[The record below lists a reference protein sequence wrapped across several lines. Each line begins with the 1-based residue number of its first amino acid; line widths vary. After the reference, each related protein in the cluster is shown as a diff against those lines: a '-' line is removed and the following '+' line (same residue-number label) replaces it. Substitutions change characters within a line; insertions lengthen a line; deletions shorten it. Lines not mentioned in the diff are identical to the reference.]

1 MNESWQ
7 DLLELIDTRSQMLAA
22 SRELHKFFHDCK
34 DVLGRIVERQ
44 HGVSDELGRD
54 AGTVSALQRK
64 HNNFIQDLL
73 TLYSQVQQIQE
84 ESIKLQA
91 AYAGDKA
98 KEITNREQEVLQA
111 WANLQGQCET
121 RKQKLSDTGDLYKF
135 INMVRTLMLW
145 MEDVVRQMNT
155 SEKPRDVSG
164 VELLMNN
171 HQSLKA
177 EIDTRE
183 DNFSACLSLGKELL
197 ARNHYAS
204 SDITDR
210 LLQLT
215 TSRNALLDR
224 WEERWENLQLSM
236 LAILVNYYQTYFMRM
251 KTKYVYPL
259 QSWRCINLLAMLLL
273 LRHG

>member
-1 MNESWQ
+1 
-7 DLLELIDTRSQMLAA
+7 MLVA

-34 DVLGRIVERQ
+34 DVLGRILEKQ

-111 WANLQGQCET
+111 WANLQGLCET
-121 RKQKLSDTGDLYKF
+121 RKQKLSDTGDLFKF
-135 INMVRTLMLW
+135 FNMVRTLMLW

-183 DNFSACLSLGKELL
+183 DNFSACLQLGK
-197 ARNHYAS
+197 
-204 SDITDR
+204 
-210 LLQLT
+210 
-215 TSRNALLDR
+215 
-224 WEERWENLQLSM
+224 
-236 LAILVNYYQTYFMRM
+236 VN
-251 KTKYVYPL
+251 TKEY
-259 QSWRCINLLAMLLL
+259 RIN
-273 LRHG
+273 R